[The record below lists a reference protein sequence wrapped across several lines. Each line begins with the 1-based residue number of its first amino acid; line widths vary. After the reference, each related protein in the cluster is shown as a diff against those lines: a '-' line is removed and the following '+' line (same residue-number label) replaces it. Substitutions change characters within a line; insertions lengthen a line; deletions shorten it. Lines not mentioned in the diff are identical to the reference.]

1 MKAILSVSEAQK
13 IGPWIVGVLIVFL
26 GMFLVGLA
34 VDHRNWLGYC
44 VAACVLLSGILIVWR
59 WFLRS
64 R

>member
-1 MKAILSVSEAQK
+1 MKGILSLSEAQK
-13 IGPWIVGVLIVFL
+13 ISPWIIGVTVVFL

-44 VAACVLLSGILIVWR
+44 AAASVLLVGILIVWR

-64 R
+64 K